1 MTKVEEIEK
10 AISTL
15 APKELAKFRRW
26 YANVEAA
33 RFDERMEKDVETRR
47 LDVLA
52 RAPLSDVVVDDRDGK
67 SAV

>member
-33 RFDERMEKDVETRR
+33 RFDERMEKDV
-47 LDVLA
+47 
-52 RAPLSDVVVDDRDGK
+52 
-67 SAV
+67 